1 MPGRIRNR
9 GWLRPK
15 RSASWS
21 ASRGTGLDVPLR
33 RSAECSEEHPGQT
46 DPGGHTGAAA
56 AFCIL
61 WLEPQWL
68 RMLLLLAST
77 CCLMML
83 LLLLLL
89 LLLRLLLFVWC
100 LWLLHAFGATWMRR
114 ESQAV
119 QRCIFLGSEDED
131 GVWALDNC
139 MELLICLS
147 MQSRLGPSDPR
158 PARSSRQGRLQ
169 QPSHEHSTEL
179 LPPPIGHKQTPED
192 VPHLVFQP
200 PVPPVR
206 PPEDLVMCLDRA
218 VIRAS

>member
-1 MPGRIRNR
+1 MAGGIRNR

-89 LLLRLLLFVWC
+89 LLLRLLLF
-100 LWLLHAFGATWMRR
+100 LDLATR
-114 ESQAV
+114 
-119 QRCIFLGSEDED
+119 G
-131 GVWALDNC
+131 
-139 MELLICLS
+139 
-147 MQSRLGPSDPR
+147 
-158 PARSSRQGRLQ
+158 RS
-169 QPSHEHSTEL
+169 
-179 LPPPIGHKQTPED
+179 K
-192 VPHLVFQP
+192 
-200 PVPPVR
+200 
-206 PPEDLVMCLDRA
+206 
-218 VIRAS
+218 